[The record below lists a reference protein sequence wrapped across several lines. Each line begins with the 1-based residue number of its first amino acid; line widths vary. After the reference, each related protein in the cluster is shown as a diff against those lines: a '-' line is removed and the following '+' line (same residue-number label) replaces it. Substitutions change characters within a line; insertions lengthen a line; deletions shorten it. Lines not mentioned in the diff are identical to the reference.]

1 MPEIDERIRVTL
13 CIPVGEKDGVPVFHI
28 EGSYEAAND
37 LTLPTVGIATGSALE
52 EVASGMIKQFRESTG
67 EWEDKF
73 SIAEA

>member
-1 MPEIDERIRVTL
+1 MFLST
-13 CIPVGEKDGVPVFHI
+13 I
-28 EGSYEAAND
+28 EGSYEEAND

-52 EVASGMIKQFRESTG
+52 EVISGMIKQFRESTG